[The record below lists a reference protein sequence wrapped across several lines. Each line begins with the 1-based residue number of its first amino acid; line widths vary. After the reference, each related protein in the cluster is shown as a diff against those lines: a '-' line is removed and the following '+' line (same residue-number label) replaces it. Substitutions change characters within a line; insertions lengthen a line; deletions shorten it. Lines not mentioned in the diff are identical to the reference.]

1 MKLLLTSDGLKN
13 KKISDF
19 LVSILPKA
27 PPECSVLMIAY
38 VQNENERFYVNESK
52 KELVE
57 LGIKDISFFNLEER
71 KFSDFKNYDIIY
83 VCGGNTFAILNR
95 MRITR
100 IDYSIKELVG
110 KGSLYFGVSAGSI
123 IAGPSIEISGWGSE
137 GDKNEV
143 DLEDLGGLNFT
154 NISVFPHFKDNLEIE
169 IEQYCNKVSFPVIKL
184 ADSEAVFI
192 DDTGYKIIH

>member
-1 MKLLLTSDGLKN
+1 MKLLLTSAGLKN

-27 PPECSVLMIAY
+27 PAECSVLMIAY
-38 VQNENERFYVNESK
+38 VQNENEQFYVNESK